1 MTALHCVE
9 GFTFGCDPEL
19 FVTDENGELVS
30 AAGLIP
36 GTKQE
41 PHKVDKGAVQVDGM
55 AAEFNIDPA
64 SSFDEWNDNIV
75 TVLKQLKGM
84 LPRGYG
90 FRIDPAVRF
99 SQSVMDA
106 QTPKAKELG
115 CDPDFNAWTGEVN
128 PYPDTTEDPLLRT
141 ASGHVHIGWCADE
154 PMPVTDEIHVGHC
167 RDLVKQLDWFL
178 GAWSVLKDS
187 DVTRRKLY
195 GKAGAFRPKP
205 YGVEYRVLSNF
216 WITSKN
222 LRKDVW
228 NRLQLAVDSMATNEL
243 SKNGYKKYNS
253 MVQEIINEGQKD
265 SQLFKSIYYPLVSVF

>member
-1 MTALHCVE
+1 MTALNCVE

-19 FVTDENGELVS
+19 FVVDDKGELVS
-30 AAGLIP
+30 ADGLIP
-36 GTKQE
+36 GSKQE

-64 SSFDEWNDNIV
+64 SSFEEWNGNIV
-75 TVLKQLKGM
+75 AVVKQLKEM
-84 LPRGYG
+84 LPKGYG
-90 FRIDPAVRF
+90 FRIEPAVRF
-99 SQSVMDA
+99 SQPVMDA

-128 PYPDTTEDPLLRT
+128 PYPDTTADPLLRT
-141 ASGHVHIGWCADE
+141 ASGHVHIGWCGEE

-167 RDLVKQLDWFL
+167 RDLVKQLDWVL
-178 GAWSVLKDS
+178 GAWSVQKDS

-216 WITSKN
+216 WITSKD
-222 LRKDVW
+222 LRKQIW
-228 NRLQLAVDSMATNEL
+228 NRLQSAVQLMQHSEY
-243 SKNGYKKYNS
+243 SKGAYKAYNDTIQKI
-253 MVQEIINEGQKD
+253 VNEGDKD
-265 SQLFKSIYYPLVSVF
+265 NSLFREFRYPLLTVM

>member
-1 MTALHCVE
+1 MTALNCVE

-19 FVTDENGELVS
+19 FVTDENGKLVS
-30 AAGLIP
+30 AVDLIP

-64 SSFDEWNDNIV
+64 GSFNEWNDNIV
-75 TVLKQLKGM
+75 TVLRQLKGM

-90 FRIDPAVRF
+90 FRIEPAVRF

-106 QTPKAKELG
+106 QPASAKELG
-115 CDPDFNAWTGEVN
+115 CNPDFNAWSGEIN

-141 ASGHVHIGWCADE
+141 ASGHVHVGWCGDD
-154 PMPVTDEIHVGHC
+154 PMPVTDDIHVGHC

-178 GAWSVLKDS
+178 GAWSVQKDS

-216 WITSKN
+216 WITSKQ
-222 LRKDVW
+222 LRKEVW
-228 NRLQLAVDSMATNEL
+228 NRLQAAVDAMRHSEY
-243 SKNGYKKYNS
+243 SKGAYSKFNGGI
-253 MVQEIINEGQKD
+253 QDIINTGDKGHAY
-265 SQLFKSIYYPLVSVF
+265 FKALHFPLMQVM